1 MATWF
6 LRGMLPHIK
15 IAGPLTAGCSR
26 RPGRRRTTVLRAGAA
41 GLCVLAYVLAG
52 CSGAH
57 YGMTRCPAAALVGK
71 AAMVNDV
78 KLLPDSAPIARGS
91 TTPTVWTCTYIP
103 ADQYQRWRQ
112 GSHEALSVE
121 IYVFPKKLV
130 SKRLLGTVDGH
141 EALRS
146 GKATV
151 SGDITLAGA
160 QAPVALFRTGYGA
173 WTGQRLPDGSYSTL
187 AIYLSARQA
196 PRSAAE
202 FRSELQAMAQLSG
215 LG

>member
-1 MATWF
+1 
-6 LRGMLPHIK
+6 MLPHIK
-15 IAGPLTAGCSR
+15 ITRPLSAGCPR
-26 RPGRRRTTVLRAGAA
+26 RPGKRRTTVLRVGAA
-41 GLCVLAYVLAG
+41 GLCLLACVLAG

-78 KLLPDSAPIARGS
+78 KLLPDSAPIAPGS

-103 ADQYQRWRQ
+103 ADQYQRWLQ
-112 GSHEALSVE
+112 GFHDVLSVE
-121 IYVFPKKLV
+121 IYLFPKKLV

-141 EALRS
+141 AALRS

-160 QAPVALFRTGYGA
+160 QAPVAFFRTGYGA
-173 WTGQRLPDGSYSTL
+173 WTGQRLPDGSYSAL
-187 AIYLSARQA
+187 AIYLSARQT
-196 PRSAAE
+196 PRTAAE
-202 FRSELQAMAQLSG
+202 FRDELQAMAQLSG